1 MIFVAFVVKRLGIVA
16 KRSHIKNRSNG
27 EANTRMRVAIV
38 SAGRFHILDL
48 ARELDACGHDV
59 ALYSLVPPWRTR
71 GFGLP
76 RRCNRWLGPHIAP
89 VYALYR
95 TARQAGHA
103 SAANRLLYAAVDR
116 VAANVLGACDVVI
129 GMSQMSANS
138 MQRARKRFGARA
150 VLERGSRHIVS
161 QRDILESIPGRAVGE
176 KPVPDWAVRRELA
189 EYDIAD
195 FITVPSKHVER
206 SFTEK
211 GIAANKLFRNP
222 YGVDLAMFPA
232 TATPAHETPP
242 TIITV
247 GTWSL
252 RKGCD
257 VLTDAWRQLGRRGVR
272 LLHVGPLGDAPV
284 PSDPGFEHREP
295 VEQRALTQQ
304 YAGAHVFALASREEG
319 LALVQVQ
326 ALASGLP
333 VAATDRTGAE
343 DLRERLEDP
352 RAVAIAPANDVQRLT
367 AALAAQ
373 LDYAQ
378 SMNGMRDVL
387 RSARDGLSW
396 REYGKRYDAMLRG
409 LN

>member
-1 MIFVAFVVKRLGIVA
+1 
-16 KRSHIKNRSNG
+16 
-27 EANTRMRVAIV
+27 MRVAIV
-38 SAGRFHILDL
+38 TAGRFHILDL

-71 GFGLP
+71 AFGLP
-76 RRCNRWLGPHIAP
+76 PRCNRWLGPYIAP

-95 TARQAGHA
+95 VARQAGRA

-129 GMSQMSANS
+129 GMSQMSAAS
-138 MQRARKRFGARA
+138 MQRARQRFGART

-161 QRDILESIPGRAVGE
+161 QRDILESIPGRAPGV

-195 FITVPSKHVER
+195 FIAVPSKHVER

-211 GIAANKLFRNP
+211 GIAAGKLFRNP

-232 TATPAHETPP
+232 TATPARETPP

-247 GTWSL
+247 GKWSL

-257 VLTDAWRQLGRRGVR
+257 VLSEAWRQLAQRGVR
-272 LLHVGPLGDAPV
+272 LLHVGSLGDAPV
-284 PSDPGFEHREP
+284 PTQAAFEHREP
-295 VEQRALTQQ
+295 VEQRALTRH
-304 YAGAHVFALASREEG
+304 YAGAHIFALASREEG

-333 VAATDRTGAE
+333 VAATDHTGAE

-352 RAVAIAPANDVQRLT
+352 RAIAIAPANDVQRLT
-367 AALAAQ
+367 DALQAQ

-396 REYGKRYDAMLRG
+396 REYGRRYDAMLRG